1 MLHVIP
7 SCMTLI
13 LSYTVANYEVVNAS
27 LGWVITKKKKSYIHI
42 YIYVYILTLK

>member
-27 LGWVITKKKKSYIHI
+27 LGWVITKKKKKKSYIH
-42 YIYVYILTLK
+42 VYILTLK